1 MGSRVEIS
9 LNNFSIEDA
18 YALTVKKDLDIG
30 AIESTNIEI
39 LSIDEGGISFKV
51 NETYNKPINGTI
63 NAIKLK
69 SNFPRRK
76 TLIYTLIKPEN
87 EADVG

>member
-51 NETYNKPINGTI
+51 NETYDNPISGTV

-69 SNFPRRK
+69 SNFPGRK
-76 TLIYTLIKPEN
+76 TLIYALTKPES
-87 EADVG
+87 EADAG

>member
-9 LNNFSIEDA
+9 LNNFSVEDT

-51 NETYNKPINGTI
+51 NETYDNPISGTV

-69 SNFPRRK
+69 SNFPGRK
-76 TLIYTLIKPEN
+76 TLIYALTKPES
-87 EADVG
+87 EADAG

>member
-9 LNNFSIEDA
+9 LNNFSVEDTC
-18 YALTVKKDLDIG
+18 ALTAKKDSDIG

-51 NETYNKPINGTI
+51 NETYDNPISGTV

-69 SNFPRRK
+69 SNFPGRK
-76 TLIYTLIKPEN
+76 TLIYALTKPES
-87 EADVG
+87 EAVAG

>member
-9 LNNFSIEDA
+9 LNNFSVEDTC
-18 YALTVKKDLDIG
+18 ALTAKKDSDIG

-51 NETYNKPINGTI
+51 NETYDNPISGTV

-69 SNFPRRK
+69 PNFPGRK
-76 TLIYTLIKPEN
+76 TLIYALTKPES
-87 EADVG
+87 EADAG